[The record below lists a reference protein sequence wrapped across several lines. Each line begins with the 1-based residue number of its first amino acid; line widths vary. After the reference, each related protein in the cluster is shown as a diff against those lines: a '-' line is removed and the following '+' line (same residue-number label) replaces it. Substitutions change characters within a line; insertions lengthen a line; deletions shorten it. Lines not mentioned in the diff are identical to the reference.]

1 MKIPAGQIET
11 IRNAIETLIKQPLNQ
26 PVESIAAADLSAGA
40 GDMDQLVAAL
50 GQLVDIMTRV
60 EADRGASETMT
71 PGADS
76 DLEITEIG
84 EYGFGLY
91 QNLASRATDAE
102 QKTAYSNLAIDLALW
117 IARHNGQI
125 DTLEPVVDALA
136 QLANSA
142 HNPQELTTLGKVI
155 ERISDAISSII
166 RQDLDKSNPG
176 RPWRILLLNRAI
188 IATRSHD
195 PDTMGKA
202 FEVLTNN
209 LPEEAAQFFNEGMQQ
224 MDALNYPQHVR
235 EVMEK
240 HHSDWSRKHSLH

>member
-26 PVESIAAADLSAGA
+26 PVESIAAADLSTGA

-142 HNPQELTTLGKVI
+142 HTGQSHRAHLGCDFQYHSSGSGQKQSRQTLAHPVTESSHHCHPQ
-155 ERISDAISSII
+155 
-166 RQDLDKSNPG
+166 P
-176 RPWRILLLNRAI
+176 
-188 IATRSHD
+188 
-195 PDTMGKA
+195 
-202 FEVLTNN
+202 
-209 LPEEAAQFFNEGMQQ
+209 
-224 MDALNYPQHVR
+224 
-235 EVMEK
+235 
-240 HHSDWSRKHSLH
+240 